1 MYYDIEKSGK
11 RIRTLRKEKG
21 ITQEDFANRIGMSY
35 KTINAIENGSKG
47 TKIDT
52 LVLMAE
58 ELETTLDYII
68 LGRKSDME
76 ISILLSHVSEEKR
89 ALAIKILKGILQ
101 SIW

>member
-21 ITQEDFANRIGMSY
+21 ITQEEFANRIGMSY

-58 ELETTLDYII
+58 ELETTLDYIV
-68 LGRKSDME
+68 LGRKSDIE
-76 ISILLSHVSEEKR
+76 ISVLLSEMTKEK
-89 ALAIKILKGILQ
+89 KIWQ
-101 SIW
+101 

>member
-1 MYYDIEKSGK
+1 MYYDIEKSGN
-11 RIRTLRKEKG
+11 RIKTLRKEKG
-21 ITQEDFANRIGMSY
+21 ITQEEFANRIGMSY

-52 LVLMAE
+52 LILIAE

-68 LGRKSDME
+68 LGRNSEVE
-76 ISILLSHVSEEKR
+76 ISLLLSCMSEEKR
-89 ALAIKILKGILQ
+89 NLAIKILKGIIQ

>member
-1 MYYDIEKSGK
+1 MYYDIEKSGN

-21 ITQEDFANRIGMSY
+21 ITQEELANRTGMSY
-35 KTINAIENGSKG
+35 KTINAIENGNKG

-52 LVLMAE
+52 LILMAE

-68 LGRKSDME
+68 LGRKSDVE
-76 ISILLSHVSEEKR
+76 VSVLLSHVSEEER
-89 ALAIKILKGILQ
+89 NLAIKILKGIIQ

>member
-1 MYYDIEKSGK
+1 MYYDLEKSGK

-21 ITQEDFANRIGMSY
+21 ITQEEFANRIGMSY

-58 ELETTLDYII
+58 ELETTLDYIV
-68 LGRKSDME
+68 LGRKSDIE
-76 ISILLSHVSEEKR
+76 ISVLLSEMTKEK
-89 ALAIKILKGILQ
+89 KIWQ
-101 SIW
+101 